1 MIKVDFEKA
10 YDKIKW
16 PFVYQMLKLK
26 GFSDAW
32 CDLVMKTI
40 TGGKVGIK
48 VNNSIGSYF
57 FTHQG
62 LRQGDPLSP
71 LLFDLTVDGL
81 AMMMDKAKKCG
92 LIKGLVPE
100 LVDNGLVLLQY
111 ADDTIFFLEDDVSSA
126 QNLKFLLCI
135 FEQISGLKINFD
147 KSVLF
152 CFGDAIK
159 KKEQYELIFSCS
171 TGMLPIKYLGLPVD
185 QKQLLN
191 KDWSRV
197 EENMEGGL
205 SCWQGKLMPIGGG

>member
-1 MIKVDFEKA
+1 
-10 YDKIKW
+10 
-16 PFVYQMLKLK
+16 
-26 GFSDAW
+26 
-32 CDLVMKTI
+32 
-40 TGGKVGIK
+40 
-48 VNNSIGSYF
+48 
-57 FTHQG
+57 
-62 LRQGDPLSP
+62 
-71 LLFDLTVDGL
+71 
-81 AMMMDKAKKCG
+81 
-92 LIKGLVPE
+92 
-100 LVDNGLVLLQY
+100 
-111 ADDTIFFLEDDVSSA
+111 LEDDVSSA

-159 KKEQYELIFSCS
+159 NKEQYELIFSCS